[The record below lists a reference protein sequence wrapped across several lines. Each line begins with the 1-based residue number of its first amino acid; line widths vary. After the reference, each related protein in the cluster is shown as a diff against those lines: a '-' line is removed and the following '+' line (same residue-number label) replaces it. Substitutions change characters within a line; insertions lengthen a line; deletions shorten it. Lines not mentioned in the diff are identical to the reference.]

1 MTYKSV
7 NFCFPCTMLSQWV
20 IAGLLIIGALA
31 QKPGGL
37 KKNSEL
43 KMDIQ
48 ECTGQMDCTTCK
60 KSKHEW

>member
-7 NFCFPCTMLSQWV
+7 QFCFPCKMLSQWV

-48 ECTGQMDCTTCK
+48 IYVSCK
-60 KSKHEW
+60 FHAHCMT